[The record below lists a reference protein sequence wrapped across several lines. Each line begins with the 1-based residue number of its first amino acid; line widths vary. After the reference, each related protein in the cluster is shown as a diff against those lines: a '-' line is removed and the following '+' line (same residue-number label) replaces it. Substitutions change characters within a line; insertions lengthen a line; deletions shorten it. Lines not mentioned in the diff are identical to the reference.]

1 MQQQSQWGSGHI
13 TTLSINDAH
22 MGPQVTGNY
31 QPLACVGRGT
41 YAGLYGNTQNP
52 TGRGSGEA
60 RVPNPHQACQ
70 VFLEARIFRSQVS
83 LPGAMRGGGP
93 PAHPWTYGTVWKALH
108 KPTGEI
114 RAIKKLVGGLAI
126 LSGLGLCFVLRVE
139 WSEWS
144 PYFSF
149 VRFDAFSQN
158 ILNSGHLCCT

>member
-70 VFLEARIFRSQVS
+70 VFPEARIFRSHVS
-83 LPGAMRGGGP
+83 LPGAMRGGGVDP
-93 PAHPWTYGTVWKALH
+93 PPDQALPHTPGPTAQSGRLSTSLRARYGPSRSWSAGWPSFQGWGFAL
-108 KPTGEI
+108 
-114 RAIKKLVGGLAI
+114 
-126 LSGLGLCFVLRVE
+126 F
-139 WSEWS
+139 
-144 PYFSF
+144 
-149 VRFDAFSQN
+149 
-158 ILNSGHLCCT
+158 